1 MDPIIA
7 GSLVSVG
14 KNFIQGLSNRL
25 TSGPEVKPLGQNSF
39 SQELNKVSSTDS
51 VEKTTMDT
59 KTLHASLLD
68 DPQVSSFVEN
78 NKDCQIAVKQINFC
92 LKMQLEIKLGSG
104 FGGHTYNNTYTYA
117 RSSAIGPGPGEE
129 DFKAHFAIDLT
140 KIKYDV
146 IKEKKPKKGKTEI
159 RTVGP
164 QN

>member
-25 TSGPEVKPLGQNSF
+25 TSGPEVKTLGQNSF

-59 KTLHASLLD
+59 KTLHASLLE

-78 NKDCQIAVKQINFC
+78 NKDCQIFLEKRADGSVQFLSSSGETLVLPRESKTCANASNYFDLCVEEEKNLTPLRPGAVIFD
-92 LKMQLEIKLGSG
+92 S
-104 FGGHTYNNTYTYA
+104 
-117 RSSAIGPGPGEE
+117 
-129 DFKAHFAIDLT
+129 
-140 KIKYDV
+140 
-146 IKEKKPKKGKTEI
+146 
-159 RTVGP
+159 
-164 QN
+164 

>member
-25 TSGPEVKPLGQNSF
+25 TSDPEVKPLGQNAF

-78 NKDCQIAVKQINFC
+78 NKDCQIF
-92 LKMQLEIKLGSG
+92 LEKRADGSVQ
-104 FGGHTYNNTYTYA
+104 FL
-117 RSSAIGPGPGEE
+117 SSSGETLILPKE
-129 DFKAHFAIDLT
+129 SKTCANALNYFDLCVT
-140 KIKYDV
+140 EGKNLTSLRPDSV
-146 IKEKKPKKGKTEI
+146 IFDS
-159 RTVGP
+159 
-164 QN
+164 